1 MLTGFRERNDLLGD
15 YFVGEVAAIGQFKRY
30 QRHFESDAPDP
41 DRLWIELMAF

>member
-30 QRHFESDAPDP
+30 QRHFERRAYDA
-41 DRLWIELMAF
+41 DRVRVESLAV